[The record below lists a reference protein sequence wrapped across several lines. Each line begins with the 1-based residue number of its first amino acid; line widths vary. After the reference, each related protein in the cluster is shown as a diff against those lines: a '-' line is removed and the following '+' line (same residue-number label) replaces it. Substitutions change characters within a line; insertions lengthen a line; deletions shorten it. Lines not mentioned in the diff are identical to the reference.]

1 MMFLDCPT
9 YLDEEGAVRCG
20 LPAEVTCRFTM
31 RSTGGP
37 LESAMIR
44 CPAGHWFNGPIES
57 LTWQNSHKHDGGKP
71 AVAPAAGRDSVQGS
85 HDGRAGSGGLTVQA
99 FRGQPERDIARP
111 ATAPAYYLGRP
122 ARLWITAMRPRRT
135 RTASDHPMTA
145 AATGGERTLSRHS
158 LLAGARAETACA
170 TPA

>member
-1 MMFLDCPT
+1 MMFLDCPAC
-9 YLDEEGAVRCG
+9 LDEEGAVRCG

-57 LTWQNSHKHDGGKP
+57 LTWQSSQKPDHGKP
-71 AVAPAAGRDSVQGS
+71 AVAATARRDSLTSS
-85 HDGRAGSGGLTVQA
+85 HDGLGSSGALTVLD
-99 FRGQPERDIARP
+99 RGQPEQDIPRP
-111 ATAPAYYLGRP
+111 ATAPAYYLDRP

-135 RTASDHPMTA
+135 PTASDHPMTA
-145 AATGGERTLSRHS
+145 AATGGERTLSRHG